1 MTLEECCSAVRAAAG
16 LFDLPERGELRV
28 EGDDR
33 FRWLDGMITNDV
45 KALEAA
51 GVGALC
57 RALLLTRQGR
67 IVAEFRVLHEQ
78 DALSIAMP
86 QGAIAATIEHLEG
99 FIIADDVTLR
109 DASEGLAR
117 FALEGPRSLEVLGA
131 AAPGAPLPEPLGWTE
146 VTVGGATL
154 RAAGYSLIGS
164 ERAVQLFAPAEA
176 ADGVR
181 EVLLAAGSELG
192 LVAADA
198 ETFECLRVEAGEP
211 LLGRELDDSVLPA
224 EVGLDEAVS
233 ETKGCYTGQEV
244 VARMRSRGRANHRL
258 VGLRFEAPPDPTA
271 PSDRTLHVGDKKV
284 GEITSQVVS
293 PRFGPIGL
301 AFVKS
306 DQSERDTRIEAAQG
320 SAVVVD
326 VPFR

>member
-1 MTLEECCSAVRAAAG
+1 MTGGERGEAVRAAAG

-51 GVGALC
+51 GVGALF

-67 IVAEFRVLHEQ
+67 IVADFRVLHDEG
-78 DALSIAMP
+78 AIVLAMP
-86 QGAIAATIEHLEG
+86 RAAIASTIEHLDA

-117 FALEGPRSLEVLGA
+117 LALEGPRSLDALAA
-131 AAPGAPLPEPLGWTE
+131 AAPDFALPEALTWTE
-146 VTVGGATL
+146 GRIADVPV
-154 RAAGYSLIGS
+154 RAAGYSLLGS
-164 ERAVQLFAPAEA
+164 PQAVQLFVPSASVDAVRAALLEA
-176 ADGVR
+176 GASV
-181 EVLLAAGSELG
+181 G
-192 LVAADA
+192 LVEGDP

-211 LLGRELDDSVLPA
+211 VLGRELDQSVLPA
-224 EVGLDEAVS
+224 EVGLDDAVS

-258 VGLRFEAPPDPTA
+258 VGLRFDAE
-271 PSDRTLHVGDKKV
+271 PSSDAADRALHVGDKKV
-284 GEITSQVVS
+284 GEITSRVMS

-306 DQSERDTRIEAAQG
+306 EQSASDTRVESADG
-320 SAVVVD
+320 SAVIVD
-326 VPFR
+326 VPFQ

>member
-1 MTLEECCSAVRAAAG
+1 MSAERGDAVRTAAG
-16 LFDLPERGELRV
+16 LFDLPGRGELRV

-67 IVAEFRVLHEQ
+67 IVADFRVLHEEG
-78 DALSIAMP
+78 ALVLAMP
-86 QGAIAATIEHLEG
+86 RAAIASTIEHLDA

-117 FALEGPRSLEVLGA
+117 FALEGPRSLDALA
-131 AAPGAPLPEPLGWTE
+131 AAVPGIAGPAPLTWVEARIADAP
-146 VTVGGATL
+146 VRV
-154 RAAGYSLIGS
+154 AGYSLLGFPQ
-164 ERAVQLFAPAEA
+164 AAQLFVP
-176 ADGVR
+176 
-181 EVLLAAGSELG
+181 AGSADAVRDALLDAGAAVG
-192 LVAADA
+192 LVEGDA

-211 LLGRELDDSVLPA
+211 VLGRELDESVLPA

-258 VGLRFEAPPDPTA
+258 VGLRFDTEPPPDATERA
-271 PSDRTLHVGDKKV
+271 LHVGDKKV
-284 GEITSQVVS
+284 GEITSRVVS

-306 DQSERDTRIEAAQG
+306 DLSATETRVQSADG
-320 SAVVVD
+320 SAVIVD
-326 VPFR
+326 VPFQ